1 MDANAL
7 PPLVEVLCSGPEEAQ
22 GHAVA
27 ALRNLACGSGGEE
40 RMQAMIAGGADEPL
54 QRLREVDEN
63 ADVLLEWLGC

>member
-1 MDANAL
+1 M
-7 PPLVEVLCSGPEEAQ
+7 
-22 GHAVA
+22 A